1 MSELPSLGVSSDRYA
16 DTPSDEELNI
26 CLAALATGKAA
37 GHDGAPAEIFKHL
50 HSCKDE
56 LFAMVRQI
64 WREEDIPEDMVKG
77 VFVMLFKNK
86 GSNNDCSKYR
96 MICLLPHAYK
106 MVSTLLLHRLRL
118 ECEGF
123 LAECQAGFRQ
133 HRSTQDQILILS
145 EIIAYVQ
152 EMGQASLYF

>member
-64 WREEDIPEDMVKG
+64 FFG
-77 VFVMLFKNK
+77 
-86 GSNNDCSKYR
+86 
-96 MICLLPHAYK
+96 
-106 MVSTLLLHRLRL
+106 
-118 ECEGF
+118 
-123 LAECQAGFRQ
+123 
-133 HRSTQDQILILS
+133 
-145 EIIAYVQ
+145 
-152 EMGQASLYF
+152 